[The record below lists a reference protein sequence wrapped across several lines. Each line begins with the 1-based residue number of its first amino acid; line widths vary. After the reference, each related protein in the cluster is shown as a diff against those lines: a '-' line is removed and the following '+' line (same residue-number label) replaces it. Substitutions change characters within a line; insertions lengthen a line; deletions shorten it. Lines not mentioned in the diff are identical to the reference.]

1 MFAGT
6 LGKTLTLADVLEIK
20 LLGFEFVFPL
30 LFVHLVWDY
39 EILTSV
45 KVFLLFLDACLEVAV

>member
-30 LFVHLVWDY
+30 LFVHPVWDY
-39 EILTSV
+39 EIMTSV
-45 KVFLLFLDACLEVAV
+45 KVVVLLLDVCLEVAV